1 MIRKIKFTDGSEA
14 NADTS
19 LSLWD
24 LKKAQ
29 DDGYLPKKIIK
40 KIGDISINYEK
51 TKEIDFFDFEDDE
64 IFGAIYV
71 AYKKANENGLDYEDF
86 LKKII
91 LDLQTF
97 IEIYMEILTLGAG
110 IAESE
115 LSKNFKAVTP
125 RNNKKNRKK
134 KHQR

>member
-1 MIRKIKFTDGSEA
+1 MIRKIKFIDGSEA

-29 DDGYLPKKIIK
+29 NDGYLPKKIIK
-40 KIGDISINYEK
+40 KIGDISINYKK

-64 IFGAIYV
+64 IFGATYV

-91 LDLQTF
+91 PDLQKF
-97 IEIYMEILTLGAG
+97 IEIYLEILTLGAG
-110 IAESE
+110 IVESE

-134 KHQR
+134 NHRR

>member
-64 IFGAIYV
+64 IFGATYV

-110 IAESE
+110 IVESE

-134 KHQR
+134 KHRR